1 MSKVSRAVKVA
12 VPRDDHVA
20 ASRMTLKQ
28 RMNDSG
34 SIDGVATMRPDE
46 GATGTGMEIRRR
58 KYLIWVLA
66 GATFVIFFQAFMVA
80 PLLPRLADLFGVSV
94 ETMSLIVPAY
104 LIPYGI
110 ATLAY
115 GPLSDRFGRDRIIFP
130 SLLAFIVLTGST
142 AAAWSSSSMTV
153 LRLLTG
159 LGASGVVPIALA
171 LIGDLFPFQERE
183 RLLGWLF
190 GAMAEGMAFRST
202 TGIMLKPLVTWRG
215 LFLGVAGLGVAVL
228 LLLLPYRSLLHGS
241 PKRGQLDYR
250 AFFAGYWG
258 LLRSRRGLRTY
269 AYVLL
274 NAIFH
279 SGVFTWLGL
288 YFTQRYGLGEIG
300 IGLALLGYGVPGF
313 LFGPIIGRAADRW
326 GRGRLLPLGLAIG
339 GTSAAAL
346 ALELPVLVAALL
358 VTVLSIGY
366 DLTQPL
372 LAGIVTDLGPNR
384 GQAMGLNVFTL
395 FTGFGLG
402 SLVFAGVLGLGIGA
416 ALVLFGSVIL
426 LAAVAAARLFRSEV
440 HHS

>member
-1 MSKVSRAVKVA
+1 
-12 VPRDDHVA
+12 
-20 ASRMTLKQ
+20 
-28 RMNDSG
+28 MNDSG

-46 GATGTGMEIRRR
+46 GATGTGMEKGQRE
-58 KYLIWVLA
+58 YLIWVLA

-94 ETMSLIVPAY
+94 EAMSLIVPAY

-115 GPLSDRFGRDRIIFP
+115 GPLSDRFGRDRIILP

-171 LIGDLFPFQERE
+171 LIGDLFPFQERG
-183 RLLGWLF
+183 RPLGWLF
-190 GAMAEGMAFRST
+190 GAMAGGMAFGST
-202 TGIMLKPLVTWRG
+202 AGVMLEPFVTWRG

-228 LLLLPYRSLLHGS
+228 LLLLPYRALLRGS

-250 AFFAGYWG
+250 ALFAGYWG

-313 LFGPIIGRAADRW
+313 LFGPVIGRAADRW